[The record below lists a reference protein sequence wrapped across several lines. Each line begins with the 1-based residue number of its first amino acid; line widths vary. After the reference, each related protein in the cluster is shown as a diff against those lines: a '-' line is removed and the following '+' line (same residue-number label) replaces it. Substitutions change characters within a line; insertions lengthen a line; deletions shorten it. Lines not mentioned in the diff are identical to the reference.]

1 MAMSKR
7 VSVNKDM
14 LSDQEFEEAKQKALA
29 GG

>member
-1 MAMSKR
+1 MAKLKR
-7 VSVNKDM
+7 VSVSKDM